1 MPNIEVFVVFSAE
14 KVRNEK
20 HEILIYGA
28 NPISGKIIVLEILS
42 RPLSISQMLKNHRV
56 RYPKITGFYLFGP
69 ALSFNQIM
77 IFPNG
82 NFSRNNV
89 DCWCSGFTWE

>member
-28 NPISGKIIVLEILS
+28 NPISGKIIVLEIQS

-56 RYPKITGFYLFGP
+56 RYPKSLVF
-69 ALSFNQIM
+69 
-77 IFPNG
+77 IFLVQH
-82 NFSRNNV
+82 SH
-89 DCWCSGFTWE
+89 STKS